1 MGFLIFR
8 ANQGSVRCNA
18 VMEQTELRYHCLGS
32 ESKDGRDLGRGSV
45 FGLLSLADLP
55 PRKR

>member
-1 MGFLIFR
+1 MGFLICR

-18 VMEQTELRYHCLGS
+18 VMEQTELWYHCLGS

-45 FGLLSLADLP
+45 L
-55 PRKR
+55 